1 LLNVILGLAPVALS
15 VVFLVGLRLG
25 LRQRRM
31 RPQRRPADVRRYCE
45 TCRYWCGPDG
55 SNAGTCRRNSPYFP
69 TDADDEADYW
79 KGDVAART
87 RTLWPLTI
95 ATDWCGEWERSRQ
108 KTGS

>member
-45 TCRYWCGPDG
+45 TCRYWCGPDS

-87 RTLWPLTI
+87 
-95 ATDWCGEWERSRQ
+95 
-108 KTGS
+108 